1 VPGRDW
7 RVVAY
12 LFGDEFKLI
21 GLELVGFTEKRVEGF
36 VETLVDACEL
46 NHDPCAKQ
54 GNPCE
59 RV

>member
-12 LFGDEFKLI
+12 LFGDEFELI
-21 GLELVGFTEKRVEGF
+21 GLELVSFTEKRVEGF
-36 VETLVDACEL
+36 VETLFKACEL

-54 GNPCE
+54 GYPFK

>member
-1 VPGRDW
+1 M
-7 RVVAY
+7 VAY

-36 VETLVDACEL
+36 VKTLFEAREL

-54 GNPCE
+54 GYPCE